1 MEGGAEGGKVGEKG
15 KTEMPIGDGFQRLLL
30 FPGAMLHAIRCLW
43 IDETAFVSIRVSDG
57 VRALGLGG
65 GSLLASRFE
74 LRLSGHAALPCLKSW
89 SRSTYRR
96 LRGPKSL
103 IESRN
108 LVSIQSPILHYL
120 WRFCYV

>member
-1 MEGGAEGGKVGEKG
+1 MEGVAEGGKVGEKG
-15 KTEMPIGDGFQRLLL
+15 ETAMPIGHGFQRLLL

-43 IDETAFVSIRVSDG
+43 IDETAFVWIRVSDG
-57 VRALGLGG
+57 VRALGPCG

-74 LRLSGHAALPCLKSW
+74 LRLSGHAALPCLKSCL
-89 SRSTYRR
+89 RSTKR

-108 LVSIQSPILHYL
+108 LVSIQSHHGADTC
-120 WRFCYV
+120 RFFG